1 MGFFSVCYAFITK
14 YILRWAKESPIQK
27 MTVSKSIVINI
38 GIVLQ

>member
-14 YILRWAKESPIQK
+14 YSAMSKEKSHSK